1 MPRTSPP
8 AVRRY
13 HAWRQLELLEATAGG
28 GSGNG
33 SSSTEAQSV
42 AAHEAVQEAARVL
55 FIIALEHPESKRTQ
69 ALRWLMR
76 LHRRGLLGL
85 VLQQTTL
92 QGALGG
98 MLHLQEAPCMRQA
111 VPRTRA
117 GKWGI
122 RLPAL
127 S

>member
-1 MPRTSPP
+1 M
-8 AVRRY
+8 
-13 HAWRQLELLEATAGG
+13 
-28 GSGNG
+28 
-33 SSSTEAQSV
+33 

-98 MLHLQEAPCMRQA
+98 RLHLQEAPCMRQA